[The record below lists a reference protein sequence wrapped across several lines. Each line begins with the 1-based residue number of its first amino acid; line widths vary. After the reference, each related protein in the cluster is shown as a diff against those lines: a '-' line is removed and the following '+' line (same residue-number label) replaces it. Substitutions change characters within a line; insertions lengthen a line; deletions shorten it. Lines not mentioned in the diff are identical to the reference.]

1 MWNRCEFIPSDM
13 TLVRHQGEIDEKRG
27 NFTLKNL
34 TVSCRSRLSN
44 FIMTSIIFPEIKK
57 YRKKYRKYRH

>member
-27 NFTLKNL
+27 VKRERERLKMREGGREGEGKRRENENEKL
-34 TVSCRSRLSN
+34 A
-44 FIMTSIIFPEIKK
+44 K
-57 YRKKYRKYRH
+57 